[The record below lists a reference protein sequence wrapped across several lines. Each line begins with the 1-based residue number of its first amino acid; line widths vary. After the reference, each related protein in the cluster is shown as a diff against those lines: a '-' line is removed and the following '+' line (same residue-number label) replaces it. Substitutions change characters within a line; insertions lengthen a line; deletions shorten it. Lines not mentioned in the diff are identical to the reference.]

1 MDPSITEIILKHA
14 TNHRHDKRGREREK
28 RQDLDMI
35 EEKEMKENL
44 KAAKYIQIAK

>member
-28 RQDLDMI
+28 
-35 EEKEMKENL
+35 KETRP
-44 KAAKYIQIAK
+44 

>member
-14 TNHRHDKRGREREK
+14 TNHRHDKRGRERK

-35 EEKEMKENL
+35 EQEEMKENQ
-44 KAAKYIQIAK
+44 KYIQIAK